1 MIVIITKKGIVAVQ
15 GGAETIRVL
24 GTIGGQVLDDIAKVI
39 GSIDDAQSLL
49 DVFRNAFESN
59 GLDTVKSRRCKT
71 PGTRMNPRFLG

>member
-49 DVFRNAFESN
+49 DVVGVAKPLEPAWI
-59 GLDTVKSRRCKT
+59 LD
-71 PGTRMNPRFLG
+71 F